1 MLIQTPHL
9 KASEIFLSPK
19 ATTIY
24 EETLG
29 RIFSKEFFT
38 KDWDSLFVKPDQLKI
53 GTVEKGM
60 RKITD
65 PTIVITT
72 HSNNMVYLL
81 ASETEPIYLPG
92 ELYKDDGGYLFA
104 FRPSPLIMPE
114 YLYYMCQNELWGK
127 FTSQFL
133 PINNDGFCTDWS
145 RVGYIWEGGMETPH
159 TVISSGSIEL
169 PNLKEQR
176 ERVEAA
182 KEQDANIK
190 KALLSKFD
198 VKHLVS
204 RYLFGV
210 RKENIINYKGLGLI
224 AKVYQLAA
232 KDKANPKVIE
242 ILNQY
247 VFQEGIL
254 SEKELMFLSLHINE
268 VFNEVL
274 DFGDIKIVPSPGFIQ
289 PQEVTDFVCKMAEF
303 PENITVY
310 NPFAGADSYALALP
324 NKVIGEELDPLTWAL
339 GQIRLFANNALGR
352 VDISMADS
360 FDRMEDEKK
369 YTAII
374 SSPVYLREKGHQI
387 EDIVRLLYGKLEKG
401 GKLACL
407 VPANF
412 LRGNGKDLLSFRK
425 MLIEHKAVAGVF
437 MLPSNIFTGSS
448 IPQAV
453 VLITK
458 GLQNTEII
466 FADASGYTKYEK
478 SAYRATTFD
487 KNTFLEDYSEDLAN
501 HYECEDEVTEETI
514 AYPID
519 YSDLIGSDLTPGLY
533 LIPKPNDGIRLSD
546 LAEEIPEIEGKDKK
560 AEYFITGSSIPVAMH
575 RKPYCPENIKDGN
588 ISTSKSH
595 VRVPANAVIVALV
608 SGKIRTVYTG
618 DFAGVVA
625 FPSGFIKILKPKD
638 GQSAKYLAA
647 VISTKEVAD
656 QIIAQTSGLTIPRLN
671 RVNLDQII
679 IPSHKTI
686 EEQEKLI
693 SEVLSSEMS
702 DLESELQI
710 TLDTHKREV
719 RSTRHAMIQTL
730 SALSSNWEQLKL
742 FAELKKE
749 GLALSDTI
757 GRVNP
762 ISVKD
767 LMESIGYAVSTL
779 QRQVEALR
787 LEKSDWGKESAINPF
802 KFINSYI
809 STHSNPEIRMVN
821 IGPDNIVDFAYFDE
835 KTGETIQIHDEDGD
849 IFYAPER
856 LVERIFNNIVA
867 NAMAHGFSDER
878 LNKEIRFDWQSEE
891 GNIII
896 TIANNGL
903 PLKNGVSGKDVL
915 MSGFTTALNEN
926 SKDGTLHSGQGG
938 YEIKSLME
946 GLGSVEV
953 ISRPDEE
960 FPVIYKLTFEKTNF
974 EMINL
979 FED

>member
-1 MLIQTPHL
+1 MKVKPKKFKPMLNHNSDSRKNSISNFSSSAMTEGKEMKDINHNDVPVDN
-9 KASEIFLSPK
+9 SEPN
-19 ATTIY
+19 
-24 EETLG
+24 EEWLQEMAKT
-29 RIFSKEFFT
+29 FT
-38 KDWDSLFVKPDQLKI
+38 KVDEQQEKSEQKINAEGDYFTSVEENAEDELQQMASSLHKKEADFEDIIVEQATRVSKQEEKHDKQLKRQADCFSDLDEI
-53 GTVEKGM
+53 
-60 RKITD
+60 
-65 PTIVITT
+65 
-72 HSNNMVYLL
+72 
-81 ASETEPIYLPG
+81 
-92 ELYKDDGGYLFA
+92 
-104 FRPSPLIMPE
+104 
-114 YLYYMCQNELWGK
+114 
-127 FTSQFL
+127 
-133 PINNDGFCTDWS
+133 
-145 RVGYIWEGGMETPH
+145 
-159 TVISSGSIEL
+159 
-169 PNLKEQR
+169 
-176 ERVEAA
+176 
-182 KEQDANIK
+182 
-190 KALLSKFD
+190 
-198 VKHLVS
+198 
-204 RYLFGV
+204 RYLVGKYWFEV
-210 RKENIINYKGLGLI
+210 RKNGIYSCDGPGLI
-224 AKVYQLAA
+224 AKLYQLTANE
-232 KDKANPKVIE
+232 KADPKVIE
-242 ILNQY
+242 ILSKY
-247 VFQEGIL
+247 DFHEGIL
-254 SEKELMFLSLHINE
+254 SEKELMYLSAHLNE
-268 VFNEVL
+268 VFNELL
-274 DFGDIKIVPSPGFIQ
+274 DFGDIKMATATGFIQ

-310 NPFAGADSYALALP
+310 NPFAGADSYGLTLP
-324 NKVIGEELDPLTWAL
+324 NKVIGEELDPLCWAL
-339 GQIRLFANNALGR
+339 GQIRLFANNALER
-352 VDISMADS
+352 VEISLADS
-360 FDRMEDEKK
+360 FDRMKNDKK
-369 YTAII
+369 YSAIVC
-374 SSPVYLREKGHQI
+374 SPAYLHEKSHRI
-387 EDIVRLLYGKLEKG
+387 EDIIRLLYDKLDNG
-401 GKLACL
+401 GTLACL
-407 VPANF
+407 VPGNF
-412 LRGNGKDLLSFRK
+412 LRGSNKGQLSVRE
-425 MLIEHKAVAGVF
+425 MLIEHKAISGVF
-437 MLPSNIFTGSS
+437 LLPSNIFTGSS

-453 VLITK
+453 VIITK

-501 HYECEDEVTEETI
+501 HYECGDEVTEETI
-514 AYPID
+514 AYPIY
-519 YSDLIGSDLTPGLY
+519 YSDFIGSDLTPGLY
-533 LIPKPNDGIRLSD
+533 LTPKPNDGIRLSD
-546 LAEEIPEIEGKDKK
+546 LAEEIPEIEGKDRKT
-560 AEYFITGSSIPVAMH
+560 EYFITGSSIPAAMH
-575 RKPYCPENIKDGN
+575 RKPYCPEKIKDGN
-588 ISTSKSH
+588 VSTSKSQ
-595 VRVPANAVIVALV
+595 VRIPANAVIIALV
-608 SGKIRTVYTG
+608 GGKIRTVYTG

-638 GQSAKYLAA
+638 GLSAKYLAA
-647 VISTKEVAD
+647 VISNKEVAN
-656 QIIAQTSGLTIPRLN
+656 QIIAQTSGSIIPRFN

-679 IPSHKTI
+679 IPRHKTI

-767 LMESIGYAVSTL
+767 LMDSIGYAVSTL

-787 LEKSDWGKESAINPF
+787 LEKSDWGKETAINPF

-821 IGPDNIVDFAYFDE
+821 VGPDNIVDFPYYDE

-891 GNIII
+891 GNVII

-903 PLKNGVSGKDVL
+903 PLKNGVSGNDVL

-926 SKDGTLHSGQGG
+926 SNDGTLHSGQGG